1 MLEKKFQTKF
11 ITFLII
17 LFFGMCSSSNDITL
31 PSSFNNCEVS
41 LNSALDELKSI
52 KEQNSLNFEY
62 RIVREQTTRDEC
74 VDMVLGTNLPQGSAI
89 SDSSLID
96 LVVGVK
102 KDEITE
108 SVIKSEY
115 ELYMQQIMDMKI
127 ENLNLLDSQLFGEGK
142 ISNYFEGVGVISHI
156 SHSNPL
162 GYDVVFSVAEGIIYG
177 LKNGIQETLL
187 DVSDITKKES
197 EAGLHSFNFFELENN
212 INLTITYSGLDNY
225 YYFSSYEVKD
235 NVVNLSTKK
244 DIAKFETNENKVHFG
259 GKILKYKETAVLCLG
274 DLNSPG
280 NSAKFDTPWG
290 KIISLDFKS
299 GYEST
304 FTNINSEN
312 IDVIAYG
319 FRNPWSCFLENETIV
334 VPDVGNSHWE
344 EINFIENF
352 EAQEEPQFYG
362 WPWLESFFDANYTNE
377 PVSNDIKEQQLQNNV
392 KPSYIFPHANGY
404 CAVIGGT
411 DLNSSRKW
419 NGYVFVGDF
428 CTGTIWAIDHKQKT
442 KLKIL
447 DKDIIPYSIT
457 TIQDSGNETLLVGTT
472 SGSIFEINLP

>member
-1 MLEKKFQTKF
+1 MFEKNFKTKF
-11 ITFLII
+11 IMI
-17 LFFGMCSSSNDITL
+17 LSILLFGMCTNSNEITL

-52 KEQNSLNFEY
+52 KEQNGLNFEY

-74 VDMVLGTNLPQGSAI
+74 VDMVLGTNLPQGATI
-89 SDSSLID
+89 SDNSLID

-102 KDEITE
+102 KDKITE

-115 ELYMQQIMDMKI
+115 ELYMQQIKEMEI

-142 ISNYFEGVGVISHI
+142 ISNYFEGIGVISHI
-156 SHSNPL
+156 SYSNPL
-162 GYDVVFSVAEGIIYG
+162 GYDIVFSVAEGFIYG

-187 DVSDITKKES
+187 DISDITKKES
-197 EAGLHSFNFFELENN
+197 EAGLHSFNFLEMEDNF
-212 INLTITYSGLDNY
+212 NLTITYSGLDNY
-225 YYFSSYEVKD
+225 YYFSSYEIEN
-235 NVVNLSTKK
+235 NVVNQSTKK
-244 DIAKFETNENKVHFG
+244 NIAKFETNGNKVHFG
-259 GKILKYKETAVLCLG
+259 GKILKYKDTVVLCLG

-280 NSAKFDTPWG
+280 NSAKFDSPWG
-290 KIISLDFKS
+290 KIIKLDFKS

-304 FTNINSEN
+304 LTNIGNED

-319 FRNPWSCFLENETIV
+319 FRNPWSCFLDNEIIV

-344 EINFIENF
+344 EVNFIENF
-352 EAQEEPQFYG
+352 EAQEEPLFFG

-377 PVSNDIKEQQLQNNV
+377 PVSNDIKEEQLQNNV
-392 KPSYIFPHANGY
+392 KPSFIFPHANGY

-411 DLNSSRKW
+411 SLNGSRKW
-419 NGYVFVGDF
+419 NNYVFIGDF
-428 CTGTIWAIDHKQKT
+428 CTGTIWAIDLKQQT